1 MSSADSLVHCRAW
14 FSSQGWKA
22 FPFQIQAWSSYLN
35 GRSGIV
41 NAPTGS
47 GKTYSLLLPAIA
59 EGIERSKID
68 EASCKG
74 VQLIWITPIRA
85 LAKNQQKE
93 RFLLFFNWEVGVRT
107 GDSTENQACSEEEA
121 AADLITTP
129 ESIHVM
135 LSNKGSDKLLRILG
149 CSSRRVA

>member
-1 MSSADSLVHCRAW
+1 MSSADALVHCRAW

-35 GRSGIV
+35 GSSGIV

-59 EGIERSKID
+59 EGIERSKTD
-68 EASCKG
+68 PESCEG

-85 LAKNQQKE
+85 LAKEINQSAE
-93 RFLLFFNWEVGVRT
+93 RALLPCLQT
-107 GDSTENQACSEEEA
+107 GRLVCEQGIAHRKPSW
-121 AADLITTP
+121 
-129 ESIHVM
+129 
-135 LSNKGSDKLLRILG
+135 LR
-149 CSSRRVA
+149 RRSCRRF

>member
-1 MSSADSLVHCRAW
+1 MSSADALVHCRAW

-59 EGIERSKID
+59 EGIERSKTD

-85 LAKNQQKE
+85 L
-93 RFLLFFNWEVGVRT
+93 
-107 GDSTENQACSEEEA
+107 
-121 AADLITTP
+121 
-129 ESIHVM
+129 
-135 LSNKGSDKLLRILG
+135 
-149 CSSRRVA
+149 